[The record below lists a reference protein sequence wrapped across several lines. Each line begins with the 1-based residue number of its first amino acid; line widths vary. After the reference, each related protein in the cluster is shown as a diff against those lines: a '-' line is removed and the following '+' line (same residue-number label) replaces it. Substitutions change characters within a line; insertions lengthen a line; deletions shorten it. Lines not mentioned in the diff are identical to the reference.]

1 MYRKFNCYNRLRG
14 ILFVARK
21 YRNESYL
28 SVSID
33 NQHDKQ
39 REHRV
44 TKVKIPYFFVV
55 SVQDKI
61 GVYTKGENNGKPIMG
76 TTDLQPIKEP
86 FPKEWDIVKTKPVE
100 LTFWNKCPKC
110 GKEGRPRI
118 NKKNVEH
125 YDYPRYTSNAKEVYR
140 LIYNHKGED
149 KKVRPCIIAKFDGE
163 HGIFTKTG
171 KISKKVEDYIF
182 PNYLINDR
190 KI

>member
-1 MYRKFNCYNRLRG
+1 
-14 ILFVARK
+14 VARK

-44 TKVKIPYFFVV
+44 TKVKIPYFFIV

-61 GVYTKGENNGKPIMG
+61 GVYTKGGNNGKPIMG

-110 GKEGRPRI
+110 GKEGRPRMD
-118 NKKNVEH
+118 KKNNDDYTH
-125 YDYPRYTSNAKEVYR
+125 YNRPSNREEYR
-140 LIYNHKGED
+140 LVYNHKTED
-149 KKVRPCIIAKFDGE
+149 GKIKQCIIAKFDE
-163 HGIFTKTG
+163 KNGIFNKTG
-171 KISKKVEDYIF
+171 KISNRVTDYIF
-182 PNYLINDR
+182 PNYLIDR
-190 KI
+190 NI